1 MHYIVYAYKYIYI
14 HIFFWNYHQTVGIA
28 PTTWR
33 YLIWP
38 WGFPEISWWRHQM
51 ETFSALLA
59 ICAGNS
65 PVPGEFPTQRPVT
78 RSFDVYFDLRP
89 NKRLSKQSW
98 GWWFETQSRPLWR
111 HRNAHGTSSVIK
123 INMRGIRSTQMTK
136 YWSWDSHIKLYVYG
150 NKVPIRVDLI
160 DVWIPCNIVKHHHI
174 TSTLKCLLRGKYHWT
189 MEYI

>member
-1 MHYIVYAYKYIYI
+1 MHYILYAYIYI
-14 HIFFWNYHQTVGIA
+14 HIFVELSSNSGYSTDYMTLSNMAV
-28 PTTWR
+28 R
-33 YLIWP
+33 
-38 WGFPEISWWRHQM
+38 ISRNLM
-51 ETFSALLA
+51 MTSSNGNISALLA

-65 PVPGEFPTQRPVT
+65 PVPGEFPTHRPVT

-136 YWSWDSHIKLYVYG
+136 YWLWNSHIKLYVYG
-150 NKVPIRVDLI
+150 NRVPIRVDLI

-189 MEYI
+189 MKFI